1 MNIYQSLNINNK
13 NFNQNVNQNL
23 NNQIEEPTTN
33 SSTVIPNSTQELD
46 NKDFY
51 ASSFNNN
58 KSLLNKKR
66 ERNESDND
74 CNDDDIINDNIP
86 NINTNNNKESKKN
99 KKVIFIIYK
108 IQKKVNKKKV
118 ARKFCYDNAKNCIFT
133 SCTDNIESLQKEIF
147 KFVGLEKFEIN
158 ATSKDKFGTSLD
170 ENIIFCQTK
179 IKKIFCN
186 STQKNT
192 KNKIK
197 KKAETKF
204 ILKYILEQ
212 EEKDPNIKIK
222 LLNSIFNL
230 PYKCFLF
237 AYLEDYAYIIISK
250 DKKGKKIVTFLSDIN
265 SYKDSLKNCLIFQ
278 FKTYKDCFN
287 DKYDENQKKDY
298 KEKMLKEIFG
308 INLKK

>member
-13 NFNQNVNQNL
+13 NFKQNVNQNL

-33 SSTVIPNSTQELD
+33 SNTIIPNSTKELD
-46 NKDFY
+46 NKDFD
-51 ASSFNNN
+51 ANSFNNN
-58 KSLLNKKR
+58 ISLLNKKR

-74 CNDDDIINDNIP
+74 CNDDIINDNIP
-86 NINTNNNKESKKN
+86 NINTNNNKECQKN
-99 KKVIFIIYK
+99 KKVIFITYK
-108 IQKKVNKKKV
+108 IPEKVAKKKV
-118 ARKFCYDNAKNCIFT
+118 ARKFCYDNAKDCIYI
-133 SCTDNIESLQKEIF
+133 SCMENIESLQKEIF
-147 KFVGLEKFEIN
+147 QFLGLEKFKIN
-158 ATSKDKFGTSLD
+158 ATSKDKLGTSLD

-192 KNKIK
+192 KNKIE
-197 KKAETKF
+197 KKAETEF

-230 PYKCFLF
+230 PYKYFLY
-237 AYLEDYAYIIISK
+237 AYLEDYAYIIISN

-265 SYKDSLKNCLIFQ
+265 SCKDSLKNCLIFQ
-278 FKTYKDCFN
+278 FKTYKDCLN
-287 DKYDENQKKDY
+287 DKYNENQKIRY
-298 KEKMLKEIFG
+298 KKRMLKKIFG